1 MTAPDT
7 LPPELEELGQLLRED
22 PPRPDPRWAR
32 DLDTRA
38 AAGFPRPPRR
48 PFWARVLPDR
58 SVLLPAMGAAT
69 LLVLLA
75 VVIVSAPGGGDD
87 TGSFGSGG
95 ASAGGGGGSSASP
108 ASPSAARG
116 ESSSSSSD
124 SAGATALQQSS
135 KAAPPAPGGGSPGS
149 DARRKRLQER
159 SASLTLAARP
169 RQISGVADDIV
180 RVTDNAGGFVASSNV
195 SQEGGDFE
203 LRVPTAR
210 LQKTIADLSRLAH
223 VRGRSQATRDITA
236 EGVSARGRLRE
247 LEKERQGLLR
257 ALGAA
262 TTLNETESIKA
273 RLRIV
278 NRSIASARA
287 SLARVNNRARY
298 ANVSV
303 TLVADRSAATGGGS
317 WTPGDALHDAARV
330 LEVAAGVALIALAIA
345 LPIGVIVALFAL
357 AARATTRRRRSRAL
371 DAV

>member
-48 PFWARVLPDR
+48 SWFSRFGP
-58 SVLLPAMGAAT
+58 VLLPAMGAVSVLAI
-69 LLVLLA
+69 LVLVA
-75 VVIVSAPGGGDD
+75 VNAPGPD
-87 TGSFGSGG
+87 GSSSGG
-95 ASAGGGGGSSASP
+95 SSSAGGG
-108 ASPSAARG
+108 SAASSGQTAPTTPQG
-116 ESSSSSSD
+116 ESSSSSASD
-124 SAGATALQQSS
+124 SAAGTASTLQRSS
-135 KAAPPAPGGGSPGS
+135 KSAPAPGGGSPSS
-149 DARRKRLQER
+149 DARTKRLQER
-159 SASLTLAARP
+159 SASLTLATRP
-169 RQISGVADDIV
+169 RDIEDVADGIV

-195 SQEGGDFE
+195 SQDGGDFE

-223 VRGRSQATRDITA
+223 VRGRSQSTRDITA

-317 WTPGDALHDAARV
+317 WTPGDALHDAGRV
-330 LEVAAGVALIALAIA
+330 LEVAAGVALIALAVA
-345 LPIGVIVALFAL
+345 LPIAIIAGLFAL
-357 AARATTRRRRSRAL
+357 GARATTRRRRTRAL